1 MRLGMVTTFYPPYS
15 FGGDATYVRNL
26 SRGLAARGHEVEVI
40 HCQDAYDLLSG
51 QAPDTPVVEDPGVRV
66 HRLHSR
72 GGPLSP
78 LITQQTGH
86 PGLKAAALKR
96 LLGEGR
102 FDVVNFHNISLVGG
116 PGVLAYSRAPVA
128 LYTLHEH
135 WLVCPT
141 HIFWKERSRACDSP
155 TCLSCCIKSGVP
167 PQLWRYGSLIRKA
180 LDHVDQLIAP
190 SAFTAEKHAALGRA
204 IEVLPLFSAF
214 PAPFEAAPVSPA
226 TFVIVGR
233 VTASKGV
240 EPLLRVF
247 TRLPQFEL
255 LVIGDGDQRAALEK
269 TYAASPNIR
278 FLGPLPQAELAK
290 HYAAAVALI
299 LPSLAPETFGL
310 GVVEAAACGTPALVA
325 SSAGGAVETV
335 QQTGGGLVYRNEV
348 ELEAGLRDLSTQP
361 DLRQRLGAAARAGY
375 EAHHTLDR
383 HLDRYE
389 ALIAR
394 VLERK
399 RAEGSRP

>member
-40 HCQDAYDLLSG
+40 HCQDAYDLLGG
-51 QAPDTPVVEDPGVRV
+51 QAPDAPVVDPGVRV

-78 LITQQTGH
+78 LITQQTGR

-96 LLGEGR
+96 LLGGGR

-116 PGVLAYSRAPVA
+116 PGVLAYSRAPIT

-141 HIFWKERSRACDSP
+141 HIFWKERNRACDGP
-155 TCLSCCIKSGVP
+155 TCLTCCIKSGVP
-167 PQLWRYGSLIRKA
+167 PQLWRYGPLIRKA

-190 SAFTAEKHAALGRA
+190 SAFTAEKHAALERA
-204 IEVLPLFSAF
+204 IEVLPLFAACPP
-214 PAPFEAAPVSPA
+214 PAEVAPVSPS
-226 TFVIVGR
+226 TFVVVGR

-247 TRLPQFEL
+247 ARLPHLQL
-255 LVIGDGDQRAALEK
+255 LVMGDGDQRPALEQA
-269 TYAASPNIR
+269 YAASPNIR
-278 FLGPLPQAELAK
+278 FLGALPQAELAK

-299 LPSLAPETFGL
+299 LPSIAPETFGL
-310 GVVEAAACGTPALVA
+310 GVVEAAACGTPALVTA
-325 SSAGGAVETV
+325 GAGGAVEII
-335 QQTGGGLVYRNEV
+335 QQTGGGLIYRNEG
-348 ELEAGLRDLSTQP
+348 ELAAALRDLSTQP

-375 EAHHTLDR
+375 AAHHTLDR

-394 VLERK
+394 VLEQK
-399 RAEGSRP
+399 RADGGPRP

>member
-40 HCQDAYDLLSG
+40 HCRDAYDLLG
-51 QAPDTPVVEDPGVRV
+51 GRPPDAPVDDPGVRV
-66 HRLHSR
+66 HGLHSR
-72 GGPLSP
+72 GGALSP
-78 LITQQTGH
+78 LITQQTGR
-86 PGLKAAALKR
+86 PGLKAGALKR
-96 LLGEGR
+96 LLGDGR

-116 PGVLAYSRAPVA
+116 PGVLAYSRAPVT

-141 HIFWKERSRACDSP
+141 HIFWKERSRACDGP
-155 TCLSCCIKSGVP
+155 TCLSCCIRSGVP
-167 PQLWRYGSLIRKA
+167 PQLWRYSGLIERV
-180 LDHVDQLIAP
+180 LSHVDQMIAP
-190 SAFTAEKHAALGRA
+190 SAFTAARHAALDRA
-204 IEVLPLFSAF
+204 IEILPLFAAF
-214 PAPFEAAPVSPA
+214 PAPKEAAPVEPS

-247 TRLPQFEL
+247 ARLPQFQL
-255 LVIGDGDQRAALEK
+255 LVIGDGDQRAALE
-269 TYAASPNIR
+269 TAYAAHPNIR
-278 FLGPLPQAELAK
+278 FLGPMPQVELAK
-290 HYAAAVALI
+290 HYAEAAALI

-310 GVVEAAACGTPALVA
+310 GVVEAAACGTPAIVA
-325 SSAGGAVETV
+325 ASAGGAVETI
-335 QQTGGGLVYRNEV
+335 QQTGGGLVYRNEG
-348 ELEAGLRDLSTQP
+348 ELEAALRDLSSQP
-361 DLRQRLGAAARAGY
+361 DLRRRLGAAARAGY

>member
-26 SRGLAARGHEVEVI
+26 SRGLVARGHEVEVI
-40 HCQDAYDLLSG
+40 HCQDAYDLLG
-51 QAPDTPVVEDPGVRV
+51 GRGPDEPIIEDHGVRV
-66 HRLHSR
+66 HRLRSR

-78 LITQQTGH
+78 LITQQTGR

-116 PGVLAYSRAPVA
+116 PGVLAYSRAPVT

-141 HIFWKERSRACDSP
+141 HIFWKARNRACDGP
-155 TCLSCCIKSGVP
+155 TCLSCCLKSRVP
-167 PQLWRYGSLIRKA
+167 PQLWRYGPLISKA

-190 SAFTAEKHAALGRA
+190 SVFTAEKHAALGRV
-204 IEVLPLFSAF
+204 IKVLPLFSAF
-214 PAPFEAAPVSPA
+214 PALAKAPPVSPS
-226 TFVIVGR
+226 TFIIVGR

-247 TRLPQFEL
+247 ARLPQFDL

-269 TYAASPNIR
+269 AYAACPNIR
-278 FLGPLPQAELAK
+278 FLGPLPQAELAR
-290 HYAAAVALI
+290 HYARAAALI

-310 GVVEAAACGTPALVA
+310 GVVEAAACGTPTLVA
-325 SSAGGAVETV
+325 ASAGGAVETV
-335 QQTGGGLVYRNEV
+335 QRTGGGLVYRNEA
-348 ELEAGLRDLSTQP
+348 ELEILLRELATQP
-361 DLRQRLGAAARAGY
+361 ELRQRRSAAARAGY

-383 HLDRYE
+383 HLDGYE

-394 VLERK
+394 VLDRK